1 MTDTATAAPAA
12 AAPAA
17 AAGSPTHV
25 TPAQSTGYQP
35 ATPAVQPAVAE
46 PAAKVTENA
55 GNAQPAVETKAAEP
69 AAKPADAPA
78 ADPAKAAD
86 PAAAPATDLVLPD
99 EYKDKPWAAK
109 IKTQDDLYKQI
120 ENLTTLVGKKA
131 VVPNLKEATPEEREA
146 FYSQLRGKDAAE
158 YPMPTGT
165 SVPIPDDTQPAV
177 AKMFMDN
184 GISPVQAEGF
194 LKEYLGLREKQ
205 IAEFYNPE
213 GFKKSMETA
222 FGADWEK
229 TTGQVRNTIKGMMS
243 PEDAK
248 ALDTIPNNLLG
259 VVYRTLGNVVKAYGI
274 KETDSAHFA
283 STGKAAPTDMN
294 SVRQG
299 LRDQLNSLSM
309 RPHTSAEQQSIID
322 QLNATYTNDPRL
334 TQGA

>member
-1 MTDTATAAPAA
+1 MADTSIAAPAA

-17 AAGSPTHV
+17 AAGAPTHV
-25 TPAQSTGYQP
+25 SAAQSTGYQP
-35 ATPAVQPAVAE
+35 VTPSAQPAVAE
-46 PAAKVTENA
+46 PAAKPVETPA
-55 GNAQPAVETKAAEP
+55 IQQPMVETKP
-69 AAKPADAPA
+69 
-78 ADPAKAAD
+78 AD
-86 PAAAPATDLVLPD
+86 PAAAKPAESVAPVVDPAKPTDPTAPEFKLPD
-99 EYKDKPWAAK
+99 EYKDKPWASK

-120 ENLTTLVGKKA
+120 DTLTGLVGKKA
-131 VVPNLKEATPEEREA
+131 VVPNLKDATPEEREA

-158 YPMPTGT
+158 YPMPTNT
-165 SVPIPDDTQPAV
+165 TVPIPDDTQPAV

-194 LKEYLGLREKQ
+194 LKEYMGLREKQ
-205 IAEFYNPE
+205 IAQFYDPE
-213 GFKKSMETA
+213 GFKASMQTA

-248 ALDTIPNNLLG
+248 ALDGIPNNMLG

-283 STGKAAPTDMN
+283 STGKAAPTDVN
-294 SVRQG
+294 SMRQG
-299 LRDQLNSLSM
+299 LRDQLTALTM
-309 RPHTSAEQQSIID
+309 RPHTSAEQQGIID

-334 TQGA
+334 QQQG

>member
-1 MTDTATAAPAA
+1 MTETATAAPAA

-25 TPAQSTGYQP
+25 STAQSTGYQP
-35 ATPAVQPAVAE
+35 TTPA
-46 PAAKVTENA
+46 
-55 GNAQPAVETKAAEP
+55 AQPASAE
-69 AAKPADAPA
+69 AKPADAPNPAIAQPAGEKPADA
-78 ADPAKAAD
+78 AAAKPAEAAAPAAEPAKAAD
-86 PAAAPATDLVLPD
+86 AAAAELKLPD
-99 EYKDKPWAAK
+99 EHKEKPWASK

-120 ENLTTLVGKKA
+120 DNLTALVGKKA

-158 YPMPTGT
+158 YVIPVNPAFPT
-165 SVPIPDDTQPAV
+165 PADTQPVV
-177 AKMFMDN
+177 AKLFMDN
-184 GISPVQAEGF
+184 GVSPTQADAIIKGYQE
-194 LKEYLGLREKQ
+194 LGAKQ
-205 IAEFYNPE
+205 LAAQYDPE
-213 GFKKSMETA
+213 GFKTSMTTA

-229 TTGQVRNTIKGMMS
+229 TTGQVRNTIKGMMNAD
-243 PEDAK
+243 DAK

-299 LRDQLNSLSM
+299 LRDKLNSLSM

-322 QLNATYTNDPRL
+322 ELNATYTHDPRL
-334 TQGA
+334 QQQG